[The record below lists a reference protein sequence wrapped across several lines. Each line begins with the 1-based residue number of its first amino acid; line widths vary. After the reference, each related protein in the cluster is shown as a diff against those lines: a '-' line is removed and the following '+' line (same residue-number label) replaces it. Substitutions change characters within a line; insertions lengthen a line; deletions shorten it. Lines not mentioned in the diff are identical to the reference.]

1 MISKEKQKLIR
12 ALQKKKSRQEEWL
25 FLVEWEKSIL
35 ELLSSWLEIKFLY
48 LTKVFISN
56 YRDKLNNIDFEETDE
71 DTLTK
76 IGNLKSNNAWIAIVK
91 TPKQKEI
98 KIEDNEL
105 IVALDNINDPGNL
118 WTIIRT
124 CDWYG
129 IKKIV
134 CNLETVELTNP
145 KVVSSTMWSL
155 SRVQVY
161 YTDLEDFL
169 IENDKI
175 ETLWA
180 FLDGENIHTKKIDKN
195 KSSILVIWNES
206 HGISKQIE
214 KYIKSKIT
222 IPSFWWTAESL
233 NAAIATAIILDNIVR
248 N

>member
-1 MISKEKQKLIR
+1 MISKEKQKIIR

-35 ELLSSWLEIKFLY
+35 ELLTSWLEIKFLY
-48 LTKVFISN
+48 LTKEFLYN
-56 YRDKLNNIDFEETDE
+56 YKDNLKNIIFEETDE
-71 DTLTK
+71 DTLSK

-98 KIEDNEL
+98 KIEDKEI

-161 YTDLEDFL
+161 YTNLEDFL
-169 IENDKI
+169 IENNSV
-175 ETLWA
+175 ETFWA

-214 KYIKSKIT
+214 KHLKSKIT
-222 IPSFWWTAESL
+222 IPSFWWSAESL
-233 NAAIATAIILDNIVR
+233 NASIATAIILDNIVR
-248 N
+248 K